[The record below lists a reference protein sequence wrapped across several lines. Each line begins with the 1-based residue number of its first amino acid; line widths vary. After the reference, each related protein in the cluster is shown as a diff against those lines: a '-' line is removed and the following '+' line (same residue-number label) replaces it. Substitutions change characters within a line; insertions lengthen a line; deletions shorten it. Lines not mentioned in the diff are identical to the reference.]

1 MRDSVDDFTAGSGD
15 NARTFWAQLCA
26 ATPILARRSA
36 REVEARHRSLAGA
49 AHPSPPTLEEW
60 SRAADGQFSGNLGGR
75 TVWLTAALEGRF
87 AGDPRAPPA
96 GDRAVAEAGGFVEAL
111 GGRVYELGAPAP
123 SAGALTDS
131 VASSSGALADSAPSS
146 RSESVSSQAGTIF
159 RRSFGSTALV
169 ALMWLGVG
177 FGAGKIPPATSSSP
191 PPPPLEARTVVPR
204 AGTATPTPKATALSQ
219 EPLTLQEK
227 RQRQELR
234 IEKDKLA
241 LELRRWQ
248 IKQDE
253 LQIKQDEQRL
263 GELRRM
269 ETERGGETVDAGVT
283 QGAKRQDLESP

>member
-1 MRDSVDDFTAGSGD
+1 MQYYYAAHLEADVIGTYEKGDVVGMRLDPQRKGFAIVK
-15 NARTFWAQLCA
+15 Q
-26 ATPILARRSA
+26 
-36 REVEARHRSLAGA
+36 EARS
-49 AHPSPPTLEEW
+49 E
-60 SRAADGQFSGNLGGR
+60 GG
-75 TVWLTAALEGRF
+75 TQL
-87 AGDPRAPPA
+87 
-96 GDRAVAEAGGFVEAL
+96 
-111 GGRVYELGAPAP
+111 RV
-123 SAGALTDS
+123 
-131 VASSSGALADSAPSS
+131 
-146 RSESVSSQAGTIF
+146 R
-159 RRSFGSTALV
+159 
-169 ALMWLGVG
+169 GVG